1 MSELLEEAYARDQKV
16 WDACASVYED
26 RIVGGHPDVTAYEA
40 FEEDLLDR
48 ILLHLAREH
57 GGTFALHD
65 IGCGSGR
72 LHLRYALKTVDA
84 ASLGEDE
91 ARRIGFIR
99 GANPA
104 YTPDAVLARCMP
116 IISGIDFSEEMLQ
129 IAREKIRA
137 AGLGRMLGD
146 RLVFEHGSAFELEP
160 LASEPL
166 PVVVS
171 VCNSVGVMQG
181 PGGAIEL
188 FKSIRRAVER
198 AGGIGIIS
206 GYRRE
211 AVRGFALGNY
221 ESTMDVCG
229 QPRWLEPDTYASH
242 RYTQVPRCYKL
253 ARDRDPSVVV
263 DVYDSDG
270 KPVKNGHV
278 LTRDARRVDQTVETG
293 HIRTHSDYESH
304 WYSFELFD
312 EWIAAHW
319 SGVNAYHI
327 AGVELDALRA
337 EPAQIAVLDPN
348 ALLRELFERAADS
361 GRRRLNA

>member
-1 MSELLEEAYARDQKV
+1 MSDTLQETYARDRKV

-26 RIVGGHPDVTAYEA
+26 RIVGGHPNVTAYEA

-57 GGTFALHD
+57 GGTLALHD

-72 LHLRYALKTVDA
+72 LHLRYALKTVDTT
-84 ASLGEDE
+84 LLPDVE
-91 ARRIGFIR
+91 AQRVRFIR

-104 YTPDAVLARCMP
+104 YAFDTVLAGSLRCV
-116 IISGIDFSEEMLQ
+116 SGIDFSEEMLQ
-129 IAREKIRA
+129 IARDKVRA
-137 AGLGRMLGD
+137 AGLERVLGD
-146 RLVFEHGSAFELEP
+146 KLLFEQASAFDLEP
-160 LASEPL
+160 LADEPL

-211 AVRGFALGNY
+211 AVEDFALGNY
-221 ESTMDVCG
+221 ESTLDVCG
-229 QPRWLEPDTYASH
+229 QPRWLVPDTYASS
-242 RYTQVPRCYKL
+242 RYRQVPRSYKH
-253 ARDRDPSVVV
+253 ARDRDPSVIV
-263 DVYDSDG
+263 DVYDRDG
-270 KPVKNGHV
+270 RPVKSGHV
-278 LTRDARRVDQTVETG
+278 LTRDVRRVNYTIETG

-304 WYSFELFD
+304 WYPFELFD
-312 EWIAAHW
+312 EWIATRW
-319 SGVNAYHI
+319 SGTNAYHLP
-327 AGVELDALRA
+327 GVELDALRA
-337 EPAQIAVLDPN
+337 EPAQIAILDPN
-348 ALLRELFERAADS
+348 ALLRGLFERAAYS
-361 GRRRLNA
+361 RRHRTHA